1 MYYVTSNGQTFPV
14 DGLEYV
20 THCDGKYYPIRKEGA
35 HGFRTL
41 IIHRDASAESHY
53 KINVYVLPGHT
64 MYGTEPEG
72 TAEYRSDSDP
82 EPDEGDEAVSIIQMI
97 EEIL

>member
-14 DGLEYV
+14 DGFEYV
-20 THCDGKYYPIRKEGA
+20 TPCDGKYYRIRKEGA
-35 HGFRTL
+35 HGFRTW
-41 IIHRDASAESHY
+41 IIHKDTSAESY
-53 KINVYVLPGHT
+53 YEYNVYVLPGRT

-72 TAEYRSDSDP
+72 TIEYIEDP
-82 EPDEGDEAVSIIQMI
+82 PAPDEGDEAISILEMI